1 MTAAAHQAGY
11 PFAATGISASST
23 AWDSGRNNMQG
34 MMLFNIGDAQM
45 TVGEL
50 TLRAATLR
58 NVGSPP
64 C

>member
-1 MTAAAHQAGY
+1 
-11 PFAATGISASST
+11 
-23 AWDSGRNNMQG
+23 MQG
-34 MMLFNIGDAQM
+34 LMLFNIGDAQM